1 MFKNVRTF
9 CTDKYPGAGSYQ
21 NGSIQFTGNTHNFLA
36 AAKVSVRLCRY
47 HRNAVRSSR
56 TFGALSSFGGEAA
69 RLNRRLDERKKM
81 EGEQDESGIEQ
92 SNG

>member
-1 MFKNVRTF
+1 MSVHFVRTNIPALEVMRAVRF
-9 CTDKYPGAGSYQ
+9 RSAGTQ
-21 NGSIQFTGNTHNFLA
+21 HTIIWRELH
-36 AAKVSVRLCRY
+36 VSVRLCRN